1 MYIIIRGALKYCM
14 LKIFILSISSILL
27 ASNSLVY
34 ALKHKTYKTSKD
46 VIITAPKKL
55 FKKEKVYDLDML
67 LLKQKIKKPMHS
79 LNEGVS
85 KFQKNKR
92 VIEKDLSKNIKKL
105 FLLPKDIK
113 VKSILDRDRIKT
125 EFIYIFKK

>member
-1 MYIIIRGALKYCM
+1 M
-14 LKIFILSISSILL
+14 LKIFILLISSILF

-34 ALKHKTYKTSKD
+34 ALKYKKYKTSKD
-46 VIITAPKKL
+46 AIITAPKKL
-55 FKKEKVYDLDML
+55 FKKEKVYDLDLL
-67 LLKQKIKKPMHS
+67 LLKQKIKKPLHP
-79 LNEGVS
+79 LNEGIL
-85 KFQKNKR
+85 KFQKNKK

-113 VKSILDRDRIKT
+113 VKSTLDRDRIKT